1 MINFPVTHR
10 PLGRAVSISTP
21 FPCGNGAGSFTKN
34 REIKSWACANRILNG
49 RTECDSHHIR
59 EDVLEST
66 YTAAIQQMTDNAEEV
81 MTAIREG
88 AMLAME
94 PENQEKL
101 EQIEREIVATQEEV
115 LALHKQKVDHQ
126 LREDTYAAAVERCS
140 KRMQELE
147 AQQAELQT
155 AATRYAELRA
165 WLETFEHCMS
175 TDATSIDGLVIKALV
190 EAIIVWDDHIEVHFK
205 CGATVE
211 QKYVR

>member
-1 MINFPVTHR
+1 MINFPVTQCSPAR
-10 PLGRAVSISTP
+10 PVSISTP

-81 MTAIREG
+81 MTAIHEG
-88 AMLAME
+88 AMLTME

-101 EQIEREIVATQEEV
+101 EQIERDIVATQEEV

-126 LREDTYAAAVERCS
+126 LREDAYAAAVERCS

-155 AATRYAELRA
+155 AANRYAELRA
-165 WLETFEHCMS
+165 CWRPSS
-175 TDATSIDGLVIKALV
+175 TA
-190 EAIIVWDDHIEVHFK
+190 
-205 CGATVE
+205 
-211 QKYVR
+211 

>member
-1 MINFPVTHR
+1 M
-10 PLGRAVSISTP
+10 
-21 FPCGNGAGSFTKN
+21 
-34 REIKSWACANRILNG
+34 
-49 RTECDSHHIR
+49 
-59 EDVLEST
+59 LEST

-101 EQIEREIVATQEEV
+101 EQIERDIVATQEEV
-115 LALHKQKVDHQ
+115 LTLHKQKVDHL

-140 KRMQELE
+140 KRMKQLE

-155 AATRYAELRA
+155 AANRYAELRA

-190 EAIIVWDDHIEVHFK
+190 EQILVYDDHIEVQFK

-211 QKYVR
+211 QEYVR